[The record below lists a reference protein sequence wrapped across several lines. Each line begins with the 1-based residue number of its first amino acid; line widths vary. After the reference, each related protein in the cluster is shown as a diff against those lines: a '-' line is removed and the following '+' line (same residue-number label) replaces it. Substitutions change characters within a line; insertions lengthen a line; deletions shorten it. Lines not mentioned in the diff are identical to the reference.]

1 MDTKEIQEKLQ
12 SAYKSMLEHIEELV
26 DKDKK
31 PIKEAF
37 KEAEEKLNDWQEL
50 SRGSRKN

>member
-26 DKDKK
+26 DKDKN
-31 PIKEAF
+31 PSERLF
-37 KEAEEKLNDWQEL
+37 
-50 SRGSRKN
+50 RG